1 LKTLA
6 SNNHETGFKK
16 DYFSY
21 ICVLMREIKQAIK
34 NIRAIHHKS
43 GTFPKNRQVETGKE
57 PPQNEN
63 PGRLVPKGL
72 ITY

>member
-1 LKTLA
+1 
-6 SNNHETGFKK
+6 
-16 DYFSY
+16 
-21 ICVLMREIKQAIK
+21 MREIKQTIK